1 MKKVLSLTLALVML
15 ISCMAIFAISAGA
28 ADALTAACY
37 TVKDDVAIYVVYNQK
52 VSITGDG
59 SFALAP
65 IGLLANGVVI
75 NDYVLKV
82 ANDSGEYNMA
92 DILKNGHQGT
102 AQKFYNWGNG
112 VTTADGTALVEDATA
127 NIWGQD
133 HVRYNI
139 EYKGEVD
146 TVDAIPTPEEDAGED
161 NDNPTTADP
170 FTLVAVVALTAGTVA
185 VGSVSKKKK

>member
-102 AQKFYNWGNG
+102 LRSSTTG
-112 VTTADGTALVEDATA
+112 VTVLPLLM
-127 NIWGQD
+127 
-133 HVRYNI
+133 VR
-139 EYKGEVD
+139 
-146 TVDAIPTPEEDAGED
+146 
-161 NDNPTTADP
+161 
-170 FTLVAVVALTAGTVA
+170 LW
-185 VGSVSKKKK
+185 